1 MEAISISTER
11 RDGTG
16 KGPNR
21 QLRMAGRVPAIVY
34 GHGLG
39 EPVNVSVD
47 PKELLKVFNDPKG
60 LNAVIDLQVDGGA
73 RMVMI
78 REVQRHP
85 LTRKLLHIDF
95 VAPDPAKEIEADVTL
110 TVVGASPGVQAGG
123 KLRTPVRSVKLRALP
138 QNIPASVTADVST
151 LEMGDNLMVSQLP
164 MAEGVQ
170 PVFDRDYVVAKVV
183 APRGGQAG
191 AEKGEG

>member
-1 MEAISISTER
+1 MEAISISSER

-21 QLRMAGRVPAIVY
+21 QLRMAGRVPAVVY

-60 LNAVIDLQVDGGA
+60 LNAVIDLQIEGGA

-85 LTRKLLHIDF
+85 LTRKLVHIDF
-95 VAPDPAKEIEADVTL
+95 VAPDPTKEVEADVTL
-110 TVVGASPGVQAGG
+110 TITGSSPGVQAGG
-123 KLRTPVRSVKLRALP
+123 KLRTPARTVRVRSLP
-138 QNIPASVTADVST
+138 QNIPASVTGDIST

-164 MAEGVQ
+164 MPEGVK
-170 PVFDRDYVVAKVV
+170 PVFERDYVVAKVV
-183 APRGGQAG
+183 APRGGEKAG
-191 AEKGEG
+191 EKAEG